1 MPLPLSPTSAP
12 WALLGATGFAL
23 GLGVPLGKQAVT
35 HAAAPLAFAL
45 WPALSTIVVLG
56 LLAWRRHGAPTAAL
70 PLLRF
75 GLPAG
80 LLGGAVPNALSA
92 WVAAEA
98 GASITALAYALP
110 PLFTLGLML
119 LLGLEPLRWQRLAA
133 VALAF
138 SGAAWLAGTRV
149 AAGALGVEAAIGLL
163 AIPLSL
169 AAGNV
174 FRARRLPP
182 GVPMEWLGVATAAGA
197 AAFLLPVWMA
207 TGAPAVPAAAWP
219 FVSAQ
224 MVAAPLAM
232 LLFFRL
238 QQRADAM
245 TMSFIGYAMALCA
258 TLLCTL
264 LLDERLPWQLLPAM
278 VLIVTGFWW
287 MQRTARAPDSARP
300 LQEKVPHASA

>member
-1 MPLPLSPTSAP
+1 MPSPLSSASPP

-23 GLGVPLGKQAVT
+23 GVGVPLGKQAVT
-35 HAAAPLAFAL
+35 HGTTPLAFAL

-56 LLAWRRHGAPTAAL
+56 LLAWRRHGTPTAVA

-80 LLGGAVPNALSA
+80 LLGGAVPNVLSA

-98 GASITALAYALP
+98 GASIAALAYTLP

-138 SGAAWLAGTRV
+138 TGACWLASTRV

-174 FRARRLPP
+174 FRARHLPP
-182 GVPMEWLGVATAAGA
+182 GVPVEWLGVATAAGA
-197 AAFLLPVWMA
+197 AALLLPAWVA
-207 TGAPAVPAAAWP
+207 SGAPAVPAAAWP
-219 FVSAQ
+219 FVAAQ
-224 MVAAPLAM
+224 MAAAPLAM

-258 TLLCTL
+258 SLLGTLMLG
-264 LLDERLPWQLLPAM
+264 ERLPWQLLPAL

-287 MQRTARAPDSARP
+287 TQQTSRAPAGTRPQQKEAARASA
-300 LQEKVPHASA
+300 